1 MKLRKWIKQK
11 MCKHENKIVVKK
23 NLRLINTG
31 MCKEITTTYRCPEC
45 GREWCK
51 VNIV

>member
-1 MKLRKWIKQK
+1 MNFRKWIKQK
-11 MCKHENKIVVKK
+11 MCKHEHEIVAKK
-23 NLRLINTG
+23 NTRLISAG
-31 MCKEITTTYRCPEC
+31 MRKEIITTYRCPEC